1 MSAVTFEGLREEI
14 SGLDVESRLRRLREN
29 EARARFDE
37 AERAVLLAELE
48 TDGSHKADGHASMYG
63 LLRSA
68 LGWSD
73 GECRTHMQIARLV
86 DAYADAGEALFEA
99 WASVANIASI
109 ARAFANPRCGE
120 AIDSVIGNM
129 LTEAGRLEH
138 ADFRRIPERWQLLHD
153 PGTRTQ
159 HADAHERRGAHF
171 GIAGPKGSFAVEW
184 GALDAARNR
193 EVYDKFCEAEF
204 EADWAWTVEQF
215 GDQACPALMPR
226 TAAQRAADAVTAI
239 FQKAAAA
246 PPGSK
251 QPKSVGVVHVDWDT
265 YQGWMI
271 EAGLFP
277 ERCSVD
283 PFDDPAPLVSR
294 MRCETGDGVLVDPDH
309 VMRVLL
315 EGYVRFV
322 IHNDH
327 GIPIHWG
334 RQRRL
339 FEGAAKDAVMALS
352 ARCTH
357 PGCTIRGNR
366 NQADHITPW
375 SAGGET
381 RPDNGTPRCPRHN
394 RFRNHGYTV
403 HRDHSGHWHTYRPD
417 GTEIR

>member
-1 MSAVTFEGLREEI
+1 M
-14 SGLDVESRLRRLREN
+14 
-29 EARARFDE
+29 
-37 AERAVLLAELE
+37 
-48 TDGSHKADGHASMYG
+48 
-63 LLRSA
+63 
-68 LGWSD
+68 
-73 GECRTHMQIARLV
+73 
-86 DAYADAGEALFEA
+86 
-99 WASVANIASI
+99 
-109 ARAFANPRCGE
+109 
-120 AIDSVIGNM
+120 
-129 LTEAGRLEH
+129 
-138 ADFRRIPERWQLLHD
+138 LHD
-153 PGTRTQ
+153 PGTRAE
-159 HADAHERRGAHF
+159 HADAHEHRGAHF

-184 GALDAARNR
+184 GSVDAARNR

-215 GDQACPALMPR
+215 GDKACPALMPR

-239 FQKAAAA
+239 FQKAAAT

-251 QPKSVGVVHVDWDT
+251 QPKPVGVVHVDWHT
-265 YQGWMI
+265 YQGWMV

-277 ERCSVD
+277 ERFSAD

-322 IHNDH
+322 IHNDQ

-339 FEGAAKDAVMALS
+339 FDGAAKDAVMSLS

-375 SAGGET
+375 SVGGET

-394 RFRNHGYTV
+394 RLRNHGYTV